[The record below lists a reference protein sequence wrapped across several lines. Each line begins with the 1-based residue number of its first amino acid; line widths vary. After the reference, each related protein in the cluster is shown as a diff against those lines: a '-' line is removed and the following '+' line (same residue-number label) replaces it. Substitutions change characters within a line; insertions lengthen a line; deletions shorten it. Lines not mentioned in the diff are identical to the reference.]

1 MMIFNKE
8 YFMVI
13 IKFDIGDFFFDG
25 DYIILLQFIYNQNF
39 NILMYFNDYDINLVY
54 DVVICIFFKRL
65 VFLRC
70 CNLLNFKNFYYK
82 LFLLFVS

>member
-25 DYIILLQFIYNQNF
+25 DYINLLQFIYNQNF

-65 VFLRC
+65 MFLRC

>member
-54 DVVICIFFKRL
+54 DVVICIFFIRL
-65 VFLRC
+65 MFLRC

>member
-1 MMIFNKE
+1 
-8 YFMVI
+8 
-13 IKFDIGDFFFDG
+13 
-25 DYIILLQFIYNQNF
+25 
-39 NILMYFNDYDINLVY
+39 MYFNDYDINLVY

-82 LFLLFVS
+82 SFLLFVS